1 MGAHRPGGSAVQ
13 TTPPPHLQGV
23 QFAAPS
29 TDDPLIEAVHFLKAA
44 FPKGKP
50 LGHYAETAFPTRCIP
65 DKLKRY
71 FYLKDARRHRSLL
84 PDRYEFFVYRQLR
97 QGLEAGDVF
106 CRDSVRFRSFE
117 DDLVDDLQWKEKE
130 RLIAETG
137 LSLLRQPIREQLAEL
152 EEQLESRIA
161 EVNGRIAARENA
173 QQHPD
178 QCLHHRS
185 KRARKPLR
193 VRHPVQQHDGHPAR
207 DSFDRYARCQPV
219 DVDEIVR
226 ELAEIRIGTE
236 TALAA

>member
-13 TTPPPHLQGV
+13 TAPPPH
-23 QFAAPS
+23 FAGRRVRRALNS
-29 TDDPLIEAVHFLKAA
+29 DPLIEAVHFLKGA

-117 DDLVDDLQWKEKE
+117 DDL
-130 RLIAETG
+130 AT
-137 LSLLRQPIREQLAEL
+137 
-152 EEQLESRIA
+152 
-161 EVNGRIAARENA
+161 
-173 QQHPD
+173 
-178 QCLHHRS
+178 
-185 KRARKPLR
+185 
-193 VRHPVQQHDGHPAR
+193 
-207 DSFDRYARCQPV
+207 
-219 DVDEIVR
+219 
-226 ELAEIRIGTE
+226 
-236 TALAA
+236 